1 MRFYFLALIKKIF
14 KRFTSRPPLFTEK
27 CCSHRLKSRHHLQK
41 TPCFSID
48 IFTEKANDKKQ

>member
-1 MRFYFLALIKKIF
+1 MRFYFLTLIKKVLKIL
-14 KRFTSRPPLFTEK
+14 TSQPPLFTEK
-27 CCSHRLKSRHHLQK
+27 CCFHRLKSRHHLQK

>member
-1 MRFYFLALIKKIF
+1 FYFLTLIKKVLKIL
-14 KRFTSRPPLFTEK
+14 TSQPPLFTEK
-27 CCSHRLKSRHHLQK
+27 CCFHRLKRRHHLQK